1 MSQLFAAGNQGIGAS
16 ASATVFS
23 IEYSGLIFFRMDWF
37 DLFAVQETL
46 KSLLQQHNSKASILQ
61 FSAFFLVQFSQ
72 AYLTAGK
79 IIALTRRTFVGKVM
93 SLLFNSRS
101 RFIAILPRSKP
112 LLISWLQSASAV
124 ILEHKKI
131 KSVTASIVP
140 PSICH

>member
-72 AYLTAGK
+72 AYMTAGK

-101 RFIAILPRSKP
+101 RFIAILPRSKC
-112 LLISWLQSASAV
+112 LLLSWLQSPFRLILKPKKMKSNTVSAFSPCI
-124 ILEHKKI
+124 IL
-131 KSVTASIVP
+131 
-140 PSICH
+140 